1 MKNLL
6 ITIILVFAV
15 AFGCGQTIELGYPTD
30 GSVLKRGKNFTAEVI
45 LPVSD
50 ILMRHDLV
58 VTYSYQISMASCI
71 QVGIAL
77 AVDHCSGTCPQPQ
90 SQLGEVL
97 YAGPWNP
104 VTPKPGYGYMQDFT
118 VQVSQYMPKGPAIFT
133 LTHLCLLGVGDML
146 TPDHNPLKSRR
157 RAQYHFSNTGTLP
170 SPSNEVKVSFARLL
184 GEALKAWMCGFR

>member
-50 ILMRHDLV
+50 DILMRHDLA
-58 VTYSYQISMASCI
+58 VTYFYQISMASCI

-77 AVDHCSGTCPQPQ
+77 AVDHCSGPCPQPQ

-104 VTPKPGYGYMQDFT
+104 VTPKPGYGYMQNFT
-118 VQVSQYMPKGPAIFT
+118 VQVSQYMPTGPAIFT

-146 TPDHNPLKSRR
+146 TPDYNPLKNRR
-157 RAQYHFSNTGTLP
+157 RAQHHFSNIGTLP
-170 SPSNEVKVSFARLL
+170 STSNEVKASFVRLL
-184 GEALKAWMCGFR
+184 GEALKA